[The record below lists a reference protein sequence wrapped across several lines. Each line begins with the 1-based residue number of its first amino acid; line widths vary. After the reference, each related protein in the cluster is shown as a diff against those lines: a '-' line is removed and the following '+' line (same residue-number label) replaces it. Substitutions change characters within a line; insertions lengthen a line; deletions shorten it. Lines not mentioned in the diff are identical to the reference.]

1 VIRRLI
7 GVVMAVAALGAV
19 FAVPVAQ
26 ADTTDIIEPQFE
38 PPNAA
43 KSGFQAMTCEEDE
56 PLPEPTVF
64 CTPETESRFFIQA
77 AGHPEMGFTQYI
89 IQHGEVEAPP
99 FGTLMPIKEP
109 IAGRAIKTLRVDLPP
124 GLTVNPE
131 ATPRCPLA
139 TFEEPPASTK
149 CPESTIVGR
158 EEVTLVVNTPNAVP
172 APSPPFP
179 PGTFFPV
186 GFVIKPS
193 KASGTNVNLYNLE
206 PEEGEPAKFGFVVAG
221 TEKVF
226 LTTDAAW
233 ESDFHESFTIAR
245 PPPKPPFSTLKSRLL
260 SKGRSG
266 DGTFITLPTTC
277 VSDAEFPHLYST
289 WFRAESHE
297 VPNPEFPNG
306 STPVEAPLP
315 PGELEGCEL
324 VPFEPGIEVDP
335 KTSQV
340 DSPSPAEVTVTLP
353 FDPAK
358 EGGEV
363 EEVEP
368 GVFNG
373 VSQSHVRSAEVA
385 LPQGMGLNPSGANGL
400 VACTDAQF
408 AKGVRVEDNTCPA
421 DSDIGTVE
429 VETPPLPEGSL
440 KGDVYVGE
448 QKSSDPT
455 SGEEFRVLAEAK
467 SKQYG
472 IVARLVGHV
481 VADPA
486 TGQLTVVLDEQEV
499 GPLAG
504 PLPDGLPQ
512 VPFESVKVRLDGSK
526 AVLSSPPTCSV
537 SETTSAMEPWARP
550 GTFALPTAEFT
561 LSSIPGGGTCPVL
574 MADRPF
580 APGYTAKSDNTK
592 GGAYSPF
599 RVHIGR
605 PDGQQEL
612 KGVDVTLPEG
622 LTGKLAGVPYCPES
636 AIAAAVAVAGTSERA
651 SSSCPA
657 ASQIGT
663 TSTEAG
669 TGSNPLKIAGK
680 AFLAGPYKGAPL
692 SFVAITPAVA
702 GPFDLGTVV
711 VRVALFVNPETT
723 QVRALSDVIPDV
735 FGGVKLDIRTI
746 DVDVDRAKFMRNPTS
761 CKAKSI
767 AGFLNGGGA
776 DPTNPA
782 TFSAFAIST
791 PYQATGCKGLKFKPK
806 LFTRLLGGPGVTT
819 RAKHPKLRA
828 VLEARE
834 KDANLRRSALVL
846 PNALF
851 LDQGNINTVC
861 TRPQLAARECPKA
874 AVYGHAR
881 AKTPLLDNP
890 LKGPVYMVSSTH
902 ELPDLVA
909 DLRGQVNVQLHGIIS
924 SKPGGGI
931 KTVFNPVPDVPVKK
945 FILWM
950 KGGAKQGLLVNS
962 RNLCDKPLSSF
973 MNLKAQNGRRVRD
986 KNLPLKVGG
995 CNKR

>member
-7 GVVMAVAALGAV
+7 VMMVVLALGAV
-19 FAVPVAQ
+19 LASPVAQ
-26 ADTTDIIEPQFE
+26 ADTTNIIEPQHN
-38 PPNAA
+38 PPTAED
-43 KSGFQAMTCEEDE
+43 GFQAATCIEDA
-56 PLPEPTVF
+56 PPVF
-64 CTPETESRFFIQA
+64 CSPQTPERFFKQA
-77 AGHPEMGFTQYI
+77 AGHPPIGFTQYI
-89 IQHGEVEAPP
+89 IQHEPVTLLPSPP
-99 FGTLMPIKEP
+99 FPPGSATAPIKEP
-109 IAGRAIKTLRVDLPP
+109 IAGRAIKTLRTDLPP

-131 ATPRCPLA
+131 ALPRCSLA
-139 TFEEPPASTK
+139 EFENIVGGLPSCNPA
-149 CPESTIVGR
+149 TITGR
-158 EEVTLVVNTPNAVP
+158 EEVTLVTNVDEFELAPGFKVP
-172 APSPPFP
+172 KGFIIPPSE
-179 PGTFFPV
+179 
-186 GFVIKPS
+186 K
-193 KASGTNVNLYNLE
+193 SGTKVPVYNLE
-206 PEEGEPAKFGFVVAG
+206 PEAGEPAKFGFVVAG

-226 LTTDAAW
+226 LTTDTAW
-233 ESDFHESFTIAR
+233 ESDFHEAFTIKR
-245 PPPKPPFSTLKSRLL
+245 PPPKPPFSTLKSRLI
-260 SKGRSG
+260 SYGQAG
-266 DGTFITLPTTC
+266 DGTFITNPTSC
-277 VSDAEFPHLYST
+277 FSPAEFPHLYST
-289 WFRAESHE
+289 WFRAESHLE
-297 VPNPEFPNG
+297 PDPIFPNG
-306 STPVEAPLP
+306 STPVEAPFVQ
-315 PGELEGCEL
+315 LEGCDR
-324 VPFEPGIEVDP
+324 VPFEPGIAVDP
-335 KTSQV
+335 KTTLV

-353 FDPAK
+353 FNPAK

-368 GVFNG
+368 GVFEG
-373 VSQSHVRSAEVA
+373 VSQSHVRTANVT
-385 LPQGMGLNPSGANGL
+385 LPRGMGLNPSGAVGL

-408 AKGVRVEDNTCPA
+408 AKGQRVEDNSCPA
-421 DSDIGTVE
+421 ASDIGTVE
-429 VETPPLPEGSL
+429 VETPPLPPGSL
-440 KGDVYVGE
+440 KGDLYVGE

-481 VADPA
+481 VADPS

-504 PLPDGLPQ
+504 VLPRGLPQ

-526 AVLSSPPTCSV
+526 AVLSSPPTCSA
-537 SETTSAMEPWARP
+537 SQTTTAFEPWARP
-550 GTFALPTAEFT
+550 GTFATPTSSFT
-561 LSSIPGGGTCPVL
+561 LSTLPGGGACPVL

-622 LTGKLAGVPYCPES
+622 LTAKLAGVPYCPES
-636 AIAAAVAVAGTSERA
+636 AIAAAVAVAGTSEQA

-669 TGSNPLKIAGK
+669 TGSSPLKIAGK
-680 AFLAGPYKGAPL
+680 AYLAGPYKGAPL
-692 SFVAITPAVA
+692 SLVVITPAVA

-711 VRVALFVNPETT
+711 VRVALFVDPKTT

-746 DVDVDRAKFMRNPTS
+746 DVDVDRTKFMRNPTN
-761 CKAKSI
+761 CKAQSVN
-767 AGFLNGGGA
+767 GFLNGGGA

-806 LFTRLLGGPGVTT
+806 LFTRLFGATT

-828 VLEARE
+828 ILEARE
-834 KDANLRRSALVL
+834 GNANVKRSALVL
-846 PNALF
+846 PDALF
-851 LDQGNINTVC
+851 LDQGNIQTVC
-861 TRPQLAARECPKA
+861 TRPQLASDTCPKA
-874 AVYGHAR
+874 AVYGHAK

-890 LKGPVYMVSSTH
+890 LKGPVYMVSSEH

-909 DLRGQVNVQLHGIIS
+909 NLRGQVNVQLHGIIS

-945 FILWM
+945 FILIM
-950 KGGAKQGLLVNS
+950 KGGGKQGLLVNS
-962 RNLCDKPLSSF
+962 RNLCDDPLFSQ
-973 MNLKAQNGRRVRD
+973 MNLKAQNGKRVRNN
-986 KNLPLKVGG
+986 KLPLKVGA
-995 CNKR
+995 C